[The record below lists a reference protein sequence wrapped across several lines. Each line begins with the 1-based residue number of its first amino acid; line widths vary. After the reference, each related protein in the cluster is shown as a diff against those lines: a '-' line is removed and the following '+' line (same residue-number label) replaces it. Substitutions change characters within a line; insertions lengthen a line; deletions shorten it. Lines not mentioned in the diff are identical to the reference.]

1 MVWCCAALVLAWVD
15 FAVGA
20 TLSDTML
27 APIINDFVIVNVQP
41 LDCVACDELCSSF
54 AMCTHDVPV
63 GYVAVA
69 EALHDIAFAHDVA
82 LLATMIM
89 VSHGQTSKNH
99 DGQTSNGCLPI
110 LQAY

>member
-1 MVWCCAALVLAWVD
+1 MVWCGAALVLAWVD

-20 TLSDTML
+20 SLSGTML
-27 APIINDFVIVNVQP
+27 ASIIDDLVVINVEP
-41 LDCVACDELCSSF
+41 FDCVACDELCSAF

-63 GYVAVA
+63 GHVAVA

-82 LLATMIM
+82 LLAAMIM

-99 DGQTSNGCLPI
+99 DGQTSAGCLPT

>member
-20 TLSDTML
+20 SLSGTMT
-27 APIINDFVIVNVQP
+27 APIINDFVVVNVQP
-41 LDCVACDELCSSF
+41 LDCVGCDELCSAF

-63 GYVAVA
+63 RHVAVA

-82 LLATMIM
+82 LLAAMIM
-89 VSHGQTSKNH
+89 MSHGQTSKNH
-99 DGQTSNGCLPI
+99 DGQTSAGCLPI